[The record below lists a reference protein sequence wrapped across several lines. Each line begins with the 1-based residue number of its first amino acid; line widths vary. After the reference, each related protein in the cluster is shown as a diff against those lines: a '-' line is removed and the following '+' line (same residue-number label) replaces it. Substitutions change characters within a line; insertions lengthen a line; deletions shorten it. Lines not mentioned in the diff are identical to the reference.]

1 MYEGYFNR
9 WLTVNGAQEG
19 NRLHL
24 EGGVTFATLSDV
36 IVQKYIR
43 TGEEVK
49 IFTEIQNVRCE
60 AGESDVKDNKKKR
73 FPFLE

>member
-1 MYEGYFNR
+1 
-9 WLTVNGAQEG
+9 VNETREE

-24 EGGVTFATLSDV
+24 EGGVTCATRSDI

-43 TGEEVK
+43 AGEEAE

-60 AGESDVKDNKKKR
+60 SKEGDEKDNKKKR
-73 FPFLE
+73 FPFMG